1 MATKKK
7 KTEEVVETPVVKK
20 KAVKKEEPVKTWYEK
35 LQEKA
40 ESKNK

>member
-7 KTEEVVETPVVKK
+7 KTEEVVETPVVKTK
-20 KAVKKEEPVKTWYEK
+20 KVKKEEPQKNWFEK

-40 ESKNK
+40 ASKNS